1 MHTPRPVDRRFWSP
15 GVLVLLGVMIVG
27 GVALMARF
35 VGGLGYA
42 TNLTDTTPWGIWIG
56 VDVASGVALAAG
68 GFTTAALA
76 HVFGRHN
83 YEAVTRPALLTAAL
97 GYTFVAFGVM
107 FDIGRYWAIWK
118 PMFYHNYN
126 SALFEVAMCV
136 MTYLTVLWIEM
147 VPILAE
153 KFGGKIKLLGW
164 LDRQLGAF
172 MWVFIILGVVLSCMH
187 QSSLGTLLVIA
198 PTKMHPLWYTQFL
211 PLLFLLS
218 AFAVGYPMVILETNL
233 ATSSLR
239 LDGEMSVLAPLSR
252 FTIFT
257 LGAYMLVK
265 FIDLARR
272 GALGMAFDGS
282 GAANSFLIE
291 VGLGVVLPWL
301 LLLFPAVRKSRRGL
315 FFAALLI
322 VSGVLLNRFNVF
334 VVAYSP
340 QTGGEPYFPAVGEI
354 LVTMGAVATIMF
366 LYRVFATFTPILSAP
381 KLEEVSR

>member
-1 MHTPRPVDRRFWSP
+1 MHTPRPIDRRFWSP
-15 GVLVLLGVMIVG
+15 GVLVLLAVMIVG

-56 VDVASGVALAAG
+56 LDVASGVALAAG

-76 HVFGRHN
+76 HIFGRYH
-83 YEAVTRPALLTAAL
+83 YEAITRPALLTAAL

-147 VPILAE
+147 IPILAE
-153 KFGGKIKLLGW
+153 KFGRKFPLLGW
-164 LDRQLGAF
+164 LDKQLGAF

-198 PTKMHPLWYTQFL
+198 PTKVHPLWYTQFL

-233 ATSSLR
+233 ATSSLK
-239 LDGEMSVLAPLSR
+239 LDGEMNVLAPLSR

-257 LGAYMLVK
+257 LGAYMPLK
-265 FIDLARR
+265 FIDLGRR
-272 GALGMAFDGS
+272 GVLHMAFDGS
-282 GAANSFLIE
+282 GAANSFLVE
-291 VGLGVVLPWL
+291 MGLGVVLPWL
-301 LLLFPAVRKSRRGL
+301 LLLFPGVRRSRRGL
-315 FFAALLI
+315 FTVAALI
-322 VSGVLLNRFNVF
+322 VGGVLLNRFNVF

-340 QTGGEPYFPAVGEI
+340 QTGGAPYFPAVGEI
-354 LVTMGAVATIMF
+354 LVTAGAVATIMF
-366 LYRVFATFTPILSAP
+366 LYRVFATFTPILAAP